1 MSGRLGH
8 PRRTA
13 ISPAGP
19 HPTGREVV
27 GTYVHSY
34 DSPRQHQSQIP
45 AMRPAQDPSE
55 GLSPTPIYD
64 ALYSEYR
71 RSFRALP
78 GDRSGEENLGFSA
91 FGAGL
96 FASRA
101 PLSGYSAASSH
112 GGHGGQSGSGGQSQ
126 RTTGSLGSWQRVGRH
141 AGRPRPAALPPG
153 PRDS

>member
-1 MSGRLGH
+1 
-8 PRRTA
+8 
-13 ISPAGP
+13 
-19 HPTGREVV
+19 
-27 GTYVHSY
+27 
-34 DSPRQHQSQIP
+34 
-45 AMRPAQDPSE
+45 MRPSQDPSG

-78 GDRSGEENLGFSA
+78 GDRSGEENLSFSA

-101 PLSGYSAASSH
+101 PLSGHSGSGSH
-112 GGHGGQSGSGGQSQ
+112 GGHHGHGGSGGQSQ
-126 RTTGSLGSWQRVGRH
+126 HTTGGLGSWQRVGRH

-153 PRDS
+153 SRDS